1 MEAITKIYNGGGIM
15 DQHTVAYESII
26 RKENPDAIKID
37 MKNVSKSFGKNEVLQ
52 QVNLTIEK
60 GEFVAVIGKSGSGKS
75 TLLRLIAG
83 LETLTS
89 GELNFNGIPS
99 TESTANMTMMYQNSR
114 LLPWKKVIDNV
125 GLGLDGQWKE
135 RAIKALEAVGLIEFK
150 DQWPSKLSGGQ
161 QQRVALARAL
171 VHEPSLLMLDEPL
184 SALDALTRIEMQN
197 LIESIWSNLG
207 FTALLVTHDVG
218 EAVRLADRI
227 VLIEDGSIAMDI
239 KNDAPRPRIMSDS
252 KLVQLE
258 EKVLNRIIHGEN
270 VEDTHTTTEKKLIVS

>member
-1 MEAITKIYNGGGIM
+1 MN
-15 DQHTVAYESII
+15 QHTIASNRLTRVD
-26 RKENPDAIKID
+26 NPDAIKIQ
-37 MKNVSKSFGKNEVLQ
+37 MENVSKSFGKNEVLH

-60 GEFVAVIGKSGSGKS
+60 GEFVAIIGKSGSGKS
-75 TLLRLIAG
+75 TLLRLIAN
-83 LETLTS
+83 LESLTS
-89 GELNFNGIPS
+89 GELIFNGVPIS
-99 TESTANMTMMYQNSR
+99 NSKAKMTMMYQNSR

-125 GLGLDGQWKE
+125 GLGLDGQWEKHAE
-135 RAIKALEAVGLIEFK
+135 KALDAVGLIEFK

-197 LIESIWSNLG
+197 LIEGIWSNLG

-227 VLIEDGSIAMDI
+227 VLIEDGNIAMDVRI
-239 KNDAPRPRIMSDS
+239 DAPRPRVMSDS
-252 KLVQLE
+252 ELVQLE
-258 EKVLNRIIHGEN
+258 EKVLNRIIHGESN
-270 VEDTHTTTEKKLIVS
+270 EESKNKKTKELVI